1 MTGKRLGFIHI
12 VILLLALLLA
22 APAAVAD
29 DPETEKLL
37 PGEWI
42 LYEDIHEQGE
52 EPWQM
57 VLATLKLEAGG
68 RMTLEC
74 NGKGGSYSYVSAGT
88 WSFSFVPNGMDQVTL
103 LFTSTDHPQHA
114 GSPYN
119 VECVYAAHTE
129 SWEDGDS
136 RFTALILEPMRCS
149 GVSPFEELTGFDGAA
164 LYREQGPNMK
174 IVNCQDF
181 VSLREKPAKNAARL
195 AKVPLGASVLAFP
208 ERGSENGFILCLYQD
223 QYGYILSE
231 YLQRI
236 R

>member
-1 MTGKRLGFIHI
+1 
-12 VILLLALLLA
+12 
-22 APAAVAD
+22 
-29 DPETEKLL
+29 
-37 PGEWI
+37 
-42 LYEDIHEQGE
+42 
-52 EPWQM
+52 M

-88 WSFSFVPNGMDQVTL
+88 WSFSFDPNGMDQVTL

-208 ERGSENGFILCLYQD
+208 KEEAKTASSSACIRISTDISCPNTCRGSGNGRKQSKQKSGWKPSAFFVWFSSDYFSSVL
-223 QYGYILSE
+223 
-231 YLQRI
+231 
-236 R
+236 